1 MPMIEMVNAEI
12 TGVLG
17 YEGSYSGP
25 LVMLSLI
32 IAIMAAFASISH
44 VDLMRST
51 PSRAI
56 RFGWHLNGAV
66 CLGIGVWTM
75 HFTGMVA
82 FQLPLPV
89 QYHMT
94 TTLASVLPAILAAY
108 IALTVLQRTAPSA
121 RAILLG
127 GTFMG
132 LGIGAMHYLGMTGMV
147 LDAEMTYQRS
157 LVLLSV
163 IVAVVMS
170 NLALATPRLL
180 GAFMVQRGLYQPL
193 LFKLSSAVFM
203 GLAISSLHYVAMAAT
218 RFLPG
223 EAHSIALPG
232 PNIDPN
238 LIAGLAVGASLFI
251 LVTSTITVTLRHRI
265 EAARLEAEIS
275 RGKALEIDNRFKKI
289 VSRLPG
295 VVYQFRMDAD
305 GTLSFPYASEAI
317 RDIYGMTPEAVQH
330 DANILTDIIHPDD
343 LDGVFTAIQESAES
357 MTVWRHE
364 YRVNHPELG
373 LRWLQGNAMPELT
386 HDGAIL
392 WSGFITDITNKKQ
405 SEERIHQLAFYD
417 ELTGLPNR
425 RLLEERMG
433 SAQSISNRHACY
445 GAMLFLDLDA
455 FKRLNDTLG
464 HSVGDELLKTLA
476 YKLNDRLRDSDT
488 VARIGGD
495 EFVIILNEVGQ
506 EENDAAQRA
515 GLFAED
521 IQSVITEP
529 LHLSGHDYRCS
540 ASIGITLF
548 RGDQDSREELL
559 RRADTA
565 MYQAK
570 ATGRNSIRFYNPAL
584 QATME
589 KRFRMESDLRNA
601 IGGNGFFLVY
611 QNQVDAKGIT
621 VGSEALLR
629 WRHPEKGIIS
639 PIEFIPVAE
648 DTGLILP
655 LGHWVLK
662 EACLQLRQWQ
672 RHEAFR
678 EHVISI
684 NVSAKQ
690 FHQKDFVDQVQKAV
704 DGHEISPDLLKLEL
718 TESLVLEDIED
729 STCKMQQLRAL
740 GIQLSMDDFGT
751 GYSSMAYLSRLPFD
765 EVKIDK
771 SFVQSA
777 GHHHAQRDWIIIE
790 GIIGLAKNLRIRVI
804 AEGVESEAQHAFLVQ
819 LGCQY
824 FQGYYFGRPKDAET
838 FAHAS

>member
-1 MPMIEMVNAEI
+1 MVEMVNTEM

-17 YEGSYSGP
+17 YQGSYSGP
-25 LVMLSLI
+25 LVILSLI

-51 PSRAI
+51 ASRAI
-56 RFGWHLNGAV
+56 RLGWHLNGAV

-94 TTLASVLPAILAAY
+94 ITLVSVLPAILAAY
-108 IALTVLQRTAPSA
+108 IALDVLQRTAPSG

-147 LDAEMTYQRS
+147 LDANMAYQPA

-170 NLALATPRLL
+170 SLALAVPRPL
-180 GAFMVQRGLYQPL
+180 GTFMVQRGLHQPL

-218 RFLPG
+218 RFVPG
-223 EAHSIALPG
+223 EGHSIPLPG
-232 PNIDPN
+232 PNLAPN
-238 LIAGLAVGASLFI
+238 LIAGLAIGASLFI
-251 LVTSTITVTLRHRI
+251 LITSTLTVTLRHRI
-265 EAARLEAEIS
+265 EAARLEAKVS
-275 RGKALEIDNRFKKI
+275 RGKALELDNRFNKI
-289 VSRLPG
+289 ASRLPG
-295 VVYQFRMDAD
+295 VVYQFRRGPD
-305 GTLSFPYASEAI
+305 GSLSFPYASEAM
-317 RDIYGMTPEAVQH
+317 RDIYGVTPESVQN
-330 DANILTDIIHPDD
+330 DANVLMEIIHPDD
-343 LDGVFTAIQESAES
+343 LGGVFESIEESAKS
-357 MTVWRHE
+357 LSVWRHE

-373 LRWLQGNAMPELT
+373 LRWLQGNAMPEAGY
-386 HDGAIL
+386 DGSIL
-392 WSGFITDITNKKQ
+392 WNGFITDVTDRKQ
-405 SEERIHQLAFYD
+405 SEEKIHQLAFYD
-417 ELTGLPNR
+417 DLTGLPNR

-433 SAQSISNRHACY
+433 VAQSISKRHGCY
-445 GAMLFLDLDA
+445 GAILFLDLDD

-464 HSVGDELLKTLA
+464 HSVGDELLKTLGH
-476 YKLNDRLRDSDT
+476 KLDNRLRQSDT
-488 VARIGGD
+488 VARLGGD
-495 EFVIILNEVGQ
+495 EFVIILNEIGQ
-506 EENDAAQRA
+506 NENDAAQKA

-521 IQSVITEP
+521 IQAEITEP
-529 LHLSGHDYRCS
+529 LHLSGHDYLCS

-548 RGDQDSREELL
+548 LAKQDSREELL

-570 ATGRNSIRFYNPAL
+570 ATGRNSIRFYNPTL

-589 KRFRMESDLRNA
+589 KRFRLEADLRNA
-601 IGGNGFFLVY
+601 IGSDAFFLVY
-611 QNQVDAKGIT
+611 QNQVDKQGTT
-621 VGSEALLR
+621 VGVEALLR
-629 WRHPEKGIIS
+629 WHHQEKGTVS
-639 PIEFIPVAE
+639 PNDFIPVAE

-655 LGHWVLK
+655 LGHWVLA
-662 EACLQLRQWQ
+662 EACRQLREWQ
-672 RHEAFR
+672 SHETCRA
-678 EHVISI
+678 HVISI

-690 FHQKDFVDQVQKAV
+690 FHQKDFVYQVQKAV
-704 DGHEISPDLLKLEL
+704 DDHEISPDLLKLEL
-718 TESLVLEDIED
+718 TESLVLEDIEH
-729 STCKMQQLRAL
+729 STRKMKQLRAL
-740 GIQLSMDDFGT
+740 GFQLSMDDFGT

-777 GHHHAQRDWIIIE
+777 GHDHAQRDWVIIE
-790 GIIGLAKNLRIRVI
+790 GIIGLAKNLGIRVV
-804 AEGVESEAQHAFLVQ
+804 AEGVESEAQHAFLVH
-819 LGCQY
+819 LGCRY
-824 FQGYYFGRPKDAET
+824 FQGYFFGRPKEAEA
-838 FAHAS
+838 FSRAR